1 MRNSKGMKRCA
12 VNVPMY
18 WLERA
23 KNARKAAER
32 TNDRKVRD
40 TMLGFADG
48 YEKMAKRVENPRA
61 TM

>member
-1 MRNSKGMKRCA
+1 MRTSRRMKRSE
-12 VNVPMY
+12 VNIPKY

-23 KNARKAAER
+23 TNARKAAEGA
-32 TNDRKVRD
+32 NDRKVRD

-61 TM
+61 VV